1 MSTIYDWLEE
11 NYNITISNK
20 QVMEDALTHSSYLN
34 ENKDFKGS
42 DYERIE
48 FLGDSIVGMWVANK
62 LFHHLPVID
71 EGVMTTMRAQLVC
84 EKSLANFMRK
94 LGIAKYIKMGVGEE
108 KSGARNRNSLL
119 ADVFEAFIGALYL
132 NGGVKYINAVLND
145 TIDIENQQALYEN
158 TDYKS
163 RIQEYVQSD
172 TRAVL
177 KYELLS
183 ETGPSNNPEFEMGVY
198 LDGVLLG
205 QGKGRTKKKAEQ
217 QAAKEALGKLV
228 K

>member
-108 KSGARNRNSLL
+108 KNGARNRNSLL

>member
-1 MSTIYDWLEE
+1 
-11 NYNITISNK
+11 
-20 QVMEDALTHSSYLN
+20 MEDALTHSSYLN

-108 KSGARNRNSLL
+108 KNGARNRNSLL